1 MKLWNGS
8 NKTNPTTGGNVTK
21 AVVYTNGNQECERIT
36 SLLKSLQIEILEY
49 QLNNHFTQR
58 AFESEFGKE
67 ATYPQVALGYTHIG
81 NMKET
86 LQFMKDRG
94 MFDD

>member
-1 MKLWNGS
+1 VRESHLF
-8 NKTNPTTGGNVTK
+8 
-21 AVVYTNGNQECERIT
+21 
-36 SLLKSLQIEILEY
+36 QIEILEY

-94 MFDD
+94 MFND

>member
-1 MKLWNGS
+1 M
-8 NKTNPTTGGNVTK
+8 TK

-36 SLLKSLQIEILEY
+36 SLLKNLQIEILEY

>member
-1 MKLWNGS
+1 M
-8 NKTNPTTGGNVTK
+8 TGGNVIK
-21 AVVYTNGNQECERIT
+21 AVIYTNGNQECERMT
-36 SLLKSLQIEILEY
+36 ALLKTLQLDILEY

-58 AFESEFGKE
+58 AFESEFGKD
-67 ATYPQVALGYTHIG
+67 ATYPQVALGYTHLG

-94 MFDD
+94 MFK

>member
-1 MKLWNGS
+1 M
-8 NKTNPTTGGNVTK
+8 TK

-36 SLLKSLQIEILEY
+36 SFLKNLQIEILEY
-49 QLNNHFTQR
+49 RLNKHFSQR

-67 ATYPQVALGYTHIG
+67 ATYPQVALGYAHIG

-94 MFDD
+94 MFND